1 MLILSPFNLELLST
15 EANRAAQVRART
27 LANTLKADLLDSE
40 CAALI
45 VSGVCCKRTG
55 YRVKERERERERS
68 EHCGGRTGGVGE
80 KMKDQ
85 NKSGQRQADRRR
97 QA

>member
-1 MLILSPFNLELLST
+1 M
-15 EANRAAQVRART
+15 RART
-27 LANTLKADLLDSE
+27 VANTLKADLLDSE

-45 VSGVCCKRTG
+45 VSDVCCKRTG
-55 YRVKERERERERS
+55 YRVKERKKRKQKNRKERS
-68 EHCGGRTGGVGE
+68 ERCGGRTGGVGE